1 MMMRIN
7 YLFISP
13 PLNEQRRIV
22 AKIEALKAR
31 SQRVKKALEE
41 YPQLLERIRAERAKL
56 QSKTAKK
63 STTKTSARSTKKT
76 QPQQEE

>member
-1 MMMRIN
+1 M
-7 YLFISP
+7 
-13 PLNEQRRIV
+13 
-22 AKIEALKAR
+22 
-31 SQRVKKALEE
+31 KKALEE